1 MRKLLA
7 YLWLPITA
15 GLALLLIYGS
25 LTIND
30 LKIKNQNLDQKQKR
44 LEEKLTQ
51 LENNLGSVQVAGTK
65 QEKPKETRKIASLA
79 STPTPTPTPQSP
91 SPKPVP
97 TITITQTPTPTPQ
110 PSPTPSPVSQTTVTI
125 ENLSSFPV
133 ELQTGDT
140 AFLILLRAAE
150 LNSFSVGYQN
160 YEGFG
165 AMVNC
170 IAGVCAHDNFYW
182 AFYYNGSYSM
192 VGASAQEVANGDT
205 TTWKFES
212 F

>member
-30 LKIKNQNLDQKQKR
+30 LKIKNQNLEQKQKR
-44 LEEKLTQ
+44 LEEKFTELQ
-51 LENNLGSVQVAGTK
+51 NNLGSVQVAGIK
-65 QEKPKETRKIASLA
+65 QEKPKVTGKISSSASTPTPA
-79 STPTPTPTPQSP
+79 TTPQSSSTPKPATTVTPTPTPTPQP
-91 SPKPVP
+91 
-97 TITITQTPTPTPQ
+97 TPTPTPVFQ
-110 PSPTPSPVSQTTVTI
+110 ATVTI

-133 ELQTGDT
+133 ELQAGDT
-140 AFLILLRAAE
+140 AFSILLRAAE
-150 LNSFSVGYQN
+150 LNNFSIEYQN
-160 YEGFG
+160 FEGFG

-205 TTWKFES
+205 TAWKFES